1 MDKRRDIMTPAEA
14 VADIIAKVKTI
25 RGDTEID
32 EAVLG
37 IYVEKLVNDVL
48 DYCHR
53 HDFPRALTFTC
64 MDLINKR
71 IDDEQTAAEEDAQL
85 KSIEAG
91 DTKFEFNVAAAISS
105 GVLNFILTAVQQL
118 LEISLI
124 MIRDAVNA
132 VHVIKMENGLL
143 FLPP

>member
-1 MDKRRDIMTPAEA
+1 MTPVEA

-25 RGDTEID
+25 RGDMEID

-71 IDDEQTAAEEDAQL
+71 IGDEQTAAEGAAQL

-91 DTKFEFNVAAAISS
+91 DTKFEFNVAAISS
-105 GVLNFILTAVQQL
+105 GVLNDLDFD
-118 LEISLI
+118 S
-124 MIRDAVNA
+124 
-132 VHVIKMENGLL
+132 IKPKLNLYRKIAG
-143 FLPP
+143 FGSCRHHHN

>member
-1 MDKRRDIMTPAEA
+1 MTPSEA
-14 VADIIAKVKTI
+14 ILEIIAKIKTI

-71 IDDEQTAAEEDAQL
+71 IGDEQTAAEGAQL

-105 GVLNFILTAVQQL
+105 GVLNDLDFD
-118 LEISLI
+118 S
-124 MIRDAVNA
+124 
-132 VHVIKMENGLL
+132 IKPKLNLYRKIAG
-143 FLPP
+143 FGSCRHHHN

>member
-71 IDDEQTAAEEDAQL
+71 IGDEQTVAEGAAQL

-91 DTKFEFNVAAAISS
+91 DTKFEFNVAAISS
-105 GVLNFILTAVQQL
+105 GVLNDLDFD
-118 LEISLI
+118 S
-124 MIRDAVNA
+124 
-132 VHVIKMENGLL
+132 IKPKLNLYRKIAG
-143 FLPP
+143 FGSCRHHHN

>member
-14 VADIIAKVKTI
+14 VADIIAKIKTI

-32 EAVLG
+32 EAVLS

-53 HDFPRALTFTC
+53 RDFPRALTFTC

-71 IDDEQTAAEEDAQL
+71 ISDEQTAAEGETQL

-91 DTKFEFNVAAAISS
+91 DTKFEFNVAAISS
-105 GVLNFILTAVQQL
+105 GVLNDLDFD
-118 LEISLI
+118 S
-124 MIRDAVNA
+124 
-132 VHVIKMENGLL
+132 IKPKLNLYRKIAG
-143 FLPP
+143 FGSCRHHHN

>member
-1 MDKRRDIMTPAEA
+1 MPILKGGDNLTPSEA
-14 VADIIAKVKTI
+14 ILEIIAKVKTI

-71 IDDEQTAAEEDAQL
+71 IGDEQTAAEGAAQL

-105 GVLNFILTAVQQL
+105 GVLNDLDFD
-118 LEISLI
+118 S
-124 MIRDAVNA
+124 
-132 VHVIKMENGLL
+132 IKPKLNLYRKIAG
-143 FLPP
+143 FGSCRHHHN

>member
-14 VADIIAKVKTI
+14 VADITAKIKTI

-71 IDDEQTAAEEDAQL
+71 IGDEQTAAEGAAQL

-105 GVLNFILTAVQQL
+105 GVLNDLDFD
-118 LEISLI
+118 S
-124 MIRDAVNA
+124 
-132 VHVIKMENGLL
+132 IKPRLNLYRKIAG
-143 FLPP
+143 FSSCRHHHN

>member
-1 MDKRRDIMTPAEA
+1 MTPAEA
-14 VADIIAKVKTI
+14 VADITAKIKTI

-32 EAVLG
+32 EVVLS

-53 HDFPRALTFTC
+53 RDFPRALTFTC

-71 IDDEQTAAEEDAQL
+71 IGDEQTAAEGAAQL

-105 GVLNFILTAVQQL
+105 GVLNDLDFD
-118 LEISLI
+118 S
-124 MIRDAVNA
+124 
-132 VHVIKMENGLL
+132 IKPRLNLYRKIAG
-143 FLPP
+143 FSSCRHHRN

>member
-14 VADIIAKVKTI
+14 VVDITAKIKTI

-71 IDDEQTAAEEDAQL
+71 IGDEQTAAEGAAQL

-91 DTKFEFNVAAAISS
+91 DTKFEFNVPAAISS
-105 GVLNFILTAVQQL
+105 GVLNDLDFD
-118 LEISLI
+118 S
-124 MIRDAVNA
+124 
-132 VHVIKMENGLL
+132 IKPKLNLYRKIAG
-143 FLPP
+143 FGSCRHHHN

>member
-14 VADIIAKVKTI
+14 VADIIAKIKTI
-25 RGDTEID
+25 RGDIEID
-32 EAVLG
+32 EVVLS
-37 IYVEKLVNDVL
+37 IYVEKLVTDIL

-71 IDDEQTAAEEDAQL
+71 IGDEQTAAEGAAQL

-91 DTKFEFNVAAAISS
+91 DTKFEFNVAAISS
-105 GVLNFILTAVQQL
+105 GVLNDLDFD
-118 LEISLI
+118 S
-124 MIRDAVNA
+124 
-132 VHVIKMENGLL
+132 IKPKLNLYRKIAG
-143 FLPP
+143 FGSCRHHHN

>member
-1 MDKRRDIMTPAEA
+1 MTPAEA

-32 EAVLG
+32 EAVLS

-71 IDDEQTAAEEDAQL
+71 IDDEQTAAEGAAQL

-91 DTKFEFNVAAAISS
+91 DTKFEFNVAAISS
-105 GVLNFILTAVQQL
+105 GVLNDLDFD
-118 LEISLI
+118 S
-124 MIRDAVNA
+124 
-132 VHVIKMENGLL
+132 IKPKLNLYRKIAG
-143 FLPP
+143 FGSCRHHHN

>member
-71 IDDEQTAAEEDAQL
+71 IDDEQTAAEGAAQL

-105 GVLNFILTAVQQL
+105 GVLNDLDFD
-118 LEISLI
+118 S
-124 MIRDAVNA
+124 
-132 VHVIKMENGLL
+132 IKPKLNLYRKIAG
-143 FLPP
+143 FGSCRHHHN

>member
-1 MDKRRDIMTPAEA
+1 MTPAEA

-25 RGDTEID
+25 RGDMEID
-32 EAVLG
+32 EAVLS

-71 IDDEQTAAEEDAQL
+71 IGDEQTAAEGAAQL

-91 DTKFEFNVAAAISS
+91 DTKFEFNVAAISS
-105 GVLNFILTAVQQL
+105 GVLNDLDFD
-118 LEISLI
+118 S
-124 MIRDAVNA
+124 
-132 VHVIKMENGLL
+132 IKPKLNLYRKIAG
-143 FLPP
+143 FGSCRHHHN

>member
-14 VADIIAKVKTI
+14 MADITAKIKTI

-71 IDDEQTAAEEDAQL
+71 ISDEQTAAEGAAQL

-105 GVLNFILTAVQQL
+105 GVLNDLDFD
-118 LEISLI
+118 S
-124 MIRDAVNA
+124 
-132 VHVIKMENGLL
+132 IKPRLNLYRKIAG
-143 FLPP
+143 FYPCRHHHN

>member
-1 MDKRRDIMTPAEA
+1 MPILKGGDNLTPSEA
-14 VADIIAKVKTI
+14 ILEIIAKVKTI

-53 HDFPRALTFTC
+53 HDFPCALTFTC

-71 IDDEQTAAEEDAQL
+71 IGDEQTAAEGAAQL

-105 GVLNFILTAVQQL
+105 GVLNDLDFD
-118 LEISLI
+118 S
-124 MIRDAVNA
+124 
-132 VHVIKMENGLL
+132 IKPKLNLYRKIAG
-143 FLPP
+143 FGSCRHHHN

>member
-14 VADIIAKVKTI
+14 VADITAKIKTI

-32 EAVLG
+32 EVVLS

-53 HDFPRALTFTC
+53 RDFPRALTFTC

-71 IDDEQTAAEEDAQL
+71 IGDEQTAAEGAAQL

-105 GVLNFILTAVQQL
+105 GVLNDLDFD
-118 LEISLI
+118 S
-124 MIRDAVNA
+124 
-132 VHVIKMENGLL
+132 IKPRLNLYRKIAG
-143 FLPP
+143 FSSCRHHHN

>member
-1 MDKRRDIMTPAEA
+1 MTPAEA

-64 MDLINKR
+64 IDLIYKR
-71 IDDEQTAAEEDAQL
+71 IGNKQTTAEGAAQL

-105 GVLNFILTAVQQL
+105 GVLNDLDFD
-118 LEISLI
+118 S
-124 MIRDAVNA
+124 
-132 VHVIKMENGLL
+132 IKPKLNLYRKIAG
-143 FLPP
+143 FGSCRHHHN

>member
-1 MDKRRDIMTPAEA
+1 MLFLCPILERRDIMTPAEA

-71 IDDEQTAAEEDAQL
+71 IGDEQTAAEEDAQL

-105 GVLNFILTAVQQL
+105 GVLNDLDFD
-118 LEISLI
+118 S
-124 MIRDAVNA
+124 
-132 VHVIKMENGLL
+132 IKPKLNLYRKIAG
-143 FLPP
+143 FGSCRHHHN

>member
-1 MDKRRDIMTPAEA
+1 MTPAEA

-71 IDDEQTAAEEDAQL
+71 IGRQSKQQRKGRRSL
-85 KSIEAG
+85 KALKPVIP
-91 DTKFEFNVAAAISS
+91 N
-105 GVLNFILTAVQQL
+105 LNL
-118 LEISLI
+118 
-124 MIRDAVNA
+124 MWRRR
-132 VHVIKMENGLL
+132 
-143 FLPP
+143 FLPVF

>member
-1 MDKRRDIMTPAEA
+1 MTPAEA
-14 VADIIAKVKTI
+14 VADITAKIKTI

-53 HDFPRALTFTC
+53 RDFPRALTFTC

-71 IDDEQTAAEEDAQL
+71 IGDEQTAAEGAAQL

-105 GVLNFILTAVQQL
+105 GVLNDLDFD
-118 LEISLI
+118 S
-124 MIRDAVNA
+124 
-132 VHVIKMENGLL
+132 IKPRLNLYRKIAG
-143 FLPP
+143 FSSCRHHRN

>member
-71 IDDEQTAAEEDAQL
+71 IGDEQTAAEGAAQL

-105 GVLNFILTAVQQL
+105 GVLNDLDFD
-118 LEISLI
+118 S
-124 MIRDAVNA
+124 
-132 VHVIKMENGLL
+132 IK
-143 FLPP
+143 PK

>member
-32 EAVLG
+32 ESVLG
-37 IYVEKLVNDVL
+37 SYVEKLVNDVL

-71 IDDEQTAAEEDAQL
+71 IGDEQTAAEGAAQL

-91 DTKFEFNVAAAISS
+91 DTKFEFNVVAAISS
-105 GVLNFILTAVQQL
+105 GVLNDLDFD
-118 LEISLI
+118 S
-124 MIRDAVNA
+124 
-132 VHVIKMENGLL
+132 IKPKLNLYRKIAG
-143 FLPP
+143 FGSCRHHHN

>member
-1 MDKRRDIMTPAEA
+1 MTPAEA

-71 IDDEQTAAEEDAQL
+71 IGDEQTAAEGAAQL

-105 GVLNFILTAVQQL
+105 GVLNDLDFD
-118 LEISLI
+118 S
-124 MIRDAVNA
+124 
-132 VHVIKMENGLL
+132 IKPKFNLYRKIAG
-143 FLPP
+143 FGSCRHHHN

>member
-1 MDKRRDIMTPAEA
+1 MDKRKDIMTPAEA

-71 IDDEQTAAEEDAQL
+71 IGDEQTAAEGAAQL

-91 DTKFEFNVAAAISS
+91 DTKFEFNVAAISS
-105 GVLNFILTAVQQL
+105 GVLNDLDFD
-118 LEISLI
+118 S
-124 MIRDAVNA
+124 
-132 VHVIKMENGLL
+132 IKPKLNLYRKIAG
-143 FLPP
+143 FGSCRHHHN

>member
-1 MDKRRDIMTPAEA
+1 MTPAEA

-25 RGDTEID
+25 RGNTEID

-71 IDDEQTAAEEDAQL
+71 IGDEQTAAEGAAQL

-91 DTKFEFNVAAAISS
+91 DTKFEFNVAAISS
-105 GVLNFILTAVQQL
+105 GVLNDLDFD
-118 LEISLI
+118 S
-124 MIRDAVNA
+124 
-132 VHVIKMENGLL
+132 IKPKLNLYRKIAG
-143 FLPP
+143 FGSCRHHHN

>member
-1 MDKRRDIMTPAEA
+1 MTPAEA

-71 IDDEQTAAEEDAQL
+71 IGDEQTAAEGAAQL

-105 GVLNFILTAVQQL
+105 GVLNDLDFD
-118 LEISLI
+118 S
-124 MIRDAVNA
+124 
-132 VHVIKMENGLL
+132 IKPKLNLYRKIGG
-143 FLPP
+143 FGSCRHHHN

>member
-1 MDKRRDIMTPAEA
+1 MDKRGDTMTPAEA
-14 VADIIAKVKTI
+14 VADITAKIKTI
-25 RGDTEID
+25 RGDDTEID
-32 EAVLG
+32 EVVLS
-37 IYVEKLVNDVL
+37 IYVEKLVTDIL

-71 IDDEQTAAEEDAQL
+71 IGDEQTAAEGAAQL

-105 GVLNFILTAVQQL
+105 GVLNDLDFD
-118 LEISLI
+118 S
-124 MIRDAVNA
+124 
-132 VHVIKMENGLL
+132 IKPKLNLYRKIAG
-143 FLPP
+143 FG

>member
-71 IDDEQTAAEEDAQL
+71 IGDEQTAAEGAAQL

-91 DTKFEFNVAAAISS
+91 DTKFEFNVAAISS
-105 GVLNFILTAVQQL
+105 GVLNDLDFD
-118 LEISLI
+118 S
-124 MIRDAVNA
+124 
-132 VHVIKMENGLL
+132 IKPKLNLYRQIAG
-143 FLPP
+143 FGSCRHHHN

>member
-1 MDKRRDIMTPAEA
+1 MDKIRDIMTPTEA

-25 RGDTEID
+25 RGNTEID

-71 IDDEQTAAEEDAQL
+71 IGDEQTAAEGAAQL

-91 DTKFEFNVAAAISS
+91 DTKFEFNVAAAISP
-105 GVLNFILTAVQQL
+105 GVLNDLDFD
-118 LEISLI
+118 S
-124 MIRDAVNA
+124 
-132 VHVIKMENGLL
+132 IKPKLNLYRKIAG
-143 FLPP
+143 FGSCRHHHN

>member
-1 MDKRRDIMTPAEA
+1 MTPVEG

-25 RGDTEID
+25 RGDMEID

-71 IDDEQTAAEEDAQL
+71 IGDEQTAAEGAAQL

-105 GVLNFILTAVQQL
+105 GVLNDLDFD
-118 LEISLI
+118 S
-124 MIRDAVNA
+124 
-132 VHVIKMENGLL
+132 IKPKLNLYRKIAGFGLCRHHHN
-143 FLPP
+143 